1 MTMNGYVMDSMR
13 RRPNAVPGRW
23 ALCAL
28 AAAVCLAPRAA
39 SADGSAWLAE
49 PGTGFVNVSYVHQTA
64 DEFYRA
70 QEKRPTPA
78 GGEDLS
84 QGTVWVTLDY
94 AMTDSLAVDL
104 QVGWAQSDFVVLFPG
119 PAPEDGYSG
128 LVDTTVGLTWR
139 VVDEAISDAPSVAFR
154 IGGIVAGDYDT
165 GYINSLGDGGNGY
178 EASVIVGKFLGDRLG
193 LSGELGYRDRDN
205 DIPSSVYA
213 NLSALWLFNERFTLG
228 FDYQQVNSES
238 ALDIGAPGFSPA
250 RFPELEEDVR
260 SVGLRLFCNLGNV
273 GLNLFH
279 ARVVDGRN
287 TAANG
292 ITGATVSY
300 FFDTL

>member
-1 MTMNGYVMDSMR
+1 MKGYGTETAP
-13 RRPNAVPGRW
+13 RRPRAVIGRSLPF
-23 ALCAL
+23 AP
-28 AAAVCLAPRAA
+28 AAAMCLAPLVA

-84 QGTVWVTLDY
+84 QGTVWVNLDY
-94 AMTDSLAVDL
+94 AMTDSLAVDV
-104 QVGWAQSDFVVLFPG
+104 QVGWAQSDFVELFPG

-128 LVDTTVGLTWR
+128 LVDTTIGLTWR
-139 VVDEAISDAPSVAFR
+139 MVDEAIVDAPSVAFR

-165 GYINSLGDGGNGY
+165 GYINALGDGGNGY
-178 EASVIVGKFLGDRLG
+178 EASLIVGKFLGDRLG
-193 LSGELGYRDRDN
+193 VSGEFGYRDRDN
-205 DIPSSVYA
+205 DIPAAVYA
-213 NLSALWLFNERFTLG
+213 NVSALWLLNDQFALG
-228 FDYQQVNSES
+228 FDYQQVNSET
-238 ALDIGAPGFSPA
+238 ALDIGGPGFSPA
-250 RFPELEEDVR
+250 RFPELEEDTQ
-260 SVGLRLFCNLGNV
+260 SVGLRLFWNLGDV

>member
-1 MTMNGYVMDSMR
+1 MTMNGCIIDKVSR
-13 RRPNAVPGRW
+13 RAHAPLRSLL
-23 ALCAL
+23 LCTLVAT
-28 AAAVCLAPRAA
+28 ACLAPRAA
-39 SADGSAWLAE
+39 SAEGSAWLAE
-49 PGTGFVNVSYVHQTA
+49 PGTGFVNVSYVYQTA

-70 QEKRPTPA
+70 EQKRPTPA

-84 QGTVWVTLDY
+84 QGTVWVNLDY
-94 AMTDSLAVDL
+94 AMTDSLAVDV

-119 PAPEDGYSG
+119 PAPEDSYSG

-178 EASVIVGKFLGDRLG
+178 EASVIVGKFLGDRFG

-205 DIPSSVYA
+205 DIPSAVFA
-213 NLSALWLFNERFTLG
+213 NVSALWLVNERFTLG
-228 FDYQQVNSES
+228 FDYQHVNSES

-250 RFPELEEDVR
+250 RFPELEEDLQ
-260 SVGLRLFCNLGNV
+260 SVGARLFWNLGNV

>member
-1 MTMNGYVMDSMR
+1 MDTV
-13 RRPNAVPGRW
+13 RPSAALRPLV
-23 ALCAL
+23 LCAL

-39 SADGSAWLAE
+39 YGDGSAWLAE
-49 PGTGFVNVSYVHQTA
+49 PGTGFVNVSYVYQTA

-70 QEKRPTPA
+70 QHKRPTPA

-84 QGTVWVTLDY
+84 QGTVWLNVDY
-94 AMTDSLAVDL
+94 AMTDSLAVDV

-178 EASVIVGKFLGDRLG
+178 EASVIVGKFLGDRFG
-193 LSGELGYRDRDN
+193 LSGELGYRARDN
-205 DIPSSVYA
+205 DVPSAVYA
-213 NLSALWLFNERFTLG
+213 NLSALWLLDERFTVGL
-228 FDYQQVNSES
+228 DYQYVNSES
-238 ALDIGAPGFSPA
+238 SLDIGAPGFSPA
-250 RFPELEEDVR
+250 RFPELEEDSQ
-260 SVGLRLFCNLGNV
+260 SVGVRLFWNVGNV

>member
-1 MTMNGYVMDSMR
+1 MNGNIKDT
-13 RRPNAVPGRW
+13 VPGRPSAVPRPLVPW
-23 ALCAL
+23 AL
-28 AAAVCLAPRAA
+28 AAALCLAPLSA

-49 PGTGFVNVSYVHQTA
+49 PGTGFVNVSYVYQTA

-84 QGTVWVTLDY
+84 QGTVWVNFDY

-104 QVGWAQSDFVVLFPG
+104 QVGWARSDFVVLLPG
-119 PAPEDGYSG
+119 PAPEDSYSG
-128 LVDTTVGLTWR
+128 VVDTNVGLTWR
-139 VVDEAISDAPSVAFR
+139 VMDEAISDAPSVALR
-154 IGGIVAGDYDT
+154 IGGIIAGDYDT
-165 GYINSLGDGGNGY
+165 GHINSLGDGGNGY
-178 EASVIVGKFLGDRLG
+178 EASVIVGKFLGDRFG

-205 DIPSSVYA
+205 DIPSALYA
-213 NLSALWLFNERFTLG
+213 NVSALWLLG
-228 FDYQQVNSES
+228 DRLALGVDYQFVNSEY
-238 ALDIGAPGFSPA
+238 ALEIGGRGFSPA
-250 RFPELEEDVR
+250 RFPELEEDIQ
-260 SVGLRLFCNLGNV
+260 SVGVRLFWNLGNV

-287 TAANG
+287 TAANE

>member
-1 MTMNGYVMDSMR
+1 MNGYIIMDTV
-13 RRPNAVPGRW
+13 RPGAALPPLV
-23 ALCAL
+23 LCAL
-28 AAAVCLAPRAA
+28 TIAVCFAPRAA
-39 SADGSAWLAE
+39 FADGSAWLAE
-49 PGTGFVNVSYVHQTA
+49 PGTGFVNVSYVYQTA

-70 QEKRPTPA
+70 EQKRPTPA

-84 QGTVWVTLDY
+84 QGTVWVNLDY
-94 AMTDSLAVDL
+94 AMTDSLAVDV

-154 IGGIVAGDYDT
+154 IGGIIAGDYDT

-178 EASVIVGKFLGDRLG
+178 EASVIVGKFLGDRFG

-205 DIPSSVYA
+205 EIPSAIFA
-213 NLSALWLFNERFTLG
+213 NVSALWLLNERFTLG
-228 FDYQQVNSES
+228 LDYQYVDSES

-250 RFPELEEDVR
+250 RFPELEEDVQ
-260 SVGLRLFCNLGNV
+260 SAGVRLFWNLGNV